1 MKHAGYI
8 EMFLLY
14 QGQNFPEGNFLKNIL
29 KGGQF
34 MLEVLLF
41 LLGFMVG
48 IVSFLVYLIVRSVGT
63 LRVDQSDPTEQPY
76 LFLELDKPVE
86 SVINEKYVLFR
97 VIKKNFISQD

>member
-1 MKHAGYI
+1 M
-8 EMFLLY
+8 M
-14 QGQNFPEGNFLKNIL
+14 
-29 KGGQF
+29 
-34 MLEVLLF
+34 EVLLV
-41 LLGFMVG
+41 LLGFVGGMVF
-48 IVSFLVYLIVRSVGT
+48 FLIYLAARSIGT

>member
-1 MKHAGYI
+1 
-8 EMFLLY
+8 
-14 QGQNFPEGNFLKNIL
+14 
-29 KGGQF
+29 

-86 SVINEKYVLFR
+86 TVTNKKYVLFR
-97 VIKKNFISQD
+97 IIKKNFISQD

>member
-1 MKHAGYI
+1 M
-8 EMFLLY
+8 M
-14 QGQNFPEGNFLKNIL
+14 
-29 KGGQF
+29 
-34 MLEVLLF
+34 EVLLV
-41 LLGFMVG
+41 LLGFVG
-48 IVSFLVYLIVRSVGT
+48 GMAFFLICLAARSIGT

>member
-1 MKHAGYI
+1 
-8 EMFLLY
+8 
-14 QGQNFPEGNFLKNIL
+14 
-29 KGGQF
+29 

-63 LRVDQSDPTEQPY
+63 LRVDQSDPTEPPY

-86 SVINEKYVLFR
+86 TVINKKYVLFK
-97 VIKKNFISQD
+97 VIKKNFISQE

>member
-1 MKHAGYI
+1 
-8 EMFLLY
+8 
-14 QGQNFPEGNFLKNIL
+14 
-29 KGGQF
+29 

-86 SVINEKYVLFR
+86 TVTNKEYVLFR

>member
-1 MKHAGYI
+1 
-8 EMFLLY
+8 
-14 QGQNFPEGNFLKNIL
+14 
-29 KGGQF
+29 

-41 LLGFMVG
+41 FLGFMVG

-86 SVINEKYVLFR
+86 TVTNKKYVLFR
-97 VIKKNFISQD
+97 IIKKNFISQD